1 MKHRI
6 SNGKLTAMI
15 IVAVI
20 VIDQCL
26 KIWVKT
32 HFFYGEEFKI
42 TEWFRLLFIEN
53 NGMAFGMELG
63 NKIFLTWFRIIAVAL
78 LIVYLAKLSKKQGVA
93 RGYVVCLSLITAGAL
108 GNVLDCIFYGLLFN
122 APMATEVAQFMPP
135 EGGYQSIF
143 NGRVV
148 DMFYFPLCEWNWPSW
163 LPVVGGEHFVFF
175 QPIFNFADAC
185 LSVSV
190 ITLILFYNKFLVTE
204 KNNQSTNNNPQDTTT
219 NLQV

>member
-78 LIVYLAKLSKKQGVA
+78 LIVYLAKLSKKHNS
-93 RGYVVCLSLITAGAL
+93 SL
-108 GNVLDCIFYGLLFN
+108 
-122 APMATEVAQFMPP
+122 
-135 EGGYQSIF
+135 
-143 NGRVV
+143 
-148 DMFYFPLCEWNWPSW
+148 W
-163 LPVVGGEHFVFF
+163 
-175 QPIFNFADAC
+175 
-185 LSVSV
+185 
-190 ITLILFYNKFLVTE
+190 
-204 KNNQSTNNNPQDTTT
+204 
-219 NLQV
+219 